1 MPQPSSLDLETTS
14 LQASSRVMSLDVY
27 RGLIMVS
34 LLYAGFGLSET
45 ANLHLQQAGSTQAA
59 AVLAVNDPSEQVA
72 KVSGDWWWQIIRYQ
86 FSHCEWVGCTYWDL
100 VQPAFMFMVG
110 TAMAYSL
117 LKRKAVGDSYNSLL
131 AHTLRRSVI
140 LILMGIFLKSNW
152 SHTTN
157 WSFMNVLT
165 QMGLAYP
172 FLFLLWGKS
181 FQTQVIVATVVLIAT
196 WLLYATYSHSGIDF
210 EAGAPEVGVSA
221 AWAQENLKGVGAAW
235 QKNANVGQAIDLWLL
250 NQFPRPERFAYNSG
264 GYQTLNFLPS
274 LVGMLFGLM
283 AGELLRSKRPQK
295 EKLRILILSGIAGI
309 VLGQLLHSTGICPVV
324 KRICTPSFILFSS
337 GWCSI
342 ILGVLYGLVDML
354 KIRFWTF
361 PFTVVG
367 RNSIAAYWMHMLLGA
382 WIARSLTTHFGAG
395 VFHLQLT
402 WGDHCWRLF
411 GESSDSTL
419 ALYEPFIR
427 EMLVGTM
434 MWGICW
440 WMYRQKLFIR
450 I

>member
-72 KVSGDWWWQIIRYQ
+72 KVSSDWWWQIIRYQ

-181 FQTQVIVATVVLIAT
+181 FQTQGNGLVHDVVLTCKFHET
-196 WLLYATYSHSGIDF
+196 WHRYECDF
-210 EAGAPEVGVSA
+210 EGKPSLRIENVSCVDGCPYVLSPLSC
-221 AWAQENLKGVGAAW
+221 EYKGVLV
-235 QKNANVGQAIDLWLL
+235 QVQA
-250 NQFPRPERFAYNSG
+250 
-264 GYQTLNFLPS
+264 
-274 LVGMLFGLM
+274 
-283 AGELLRSKRPQK
+283 
-295 EKLRILILSGIAGI
+295 
-309 VLGQLLHSTGICPVV
+309 
-324 KRICTPSFILFSS
+324 
-337 GWCSI
+337 
-342 ILGVLYGLVDML
+342 
-354 KIRFWTF
+354 
-361 PFTVVG
+361 FT
-367 RNSIAAYWMHMLLGA
+367 
-382 WIARSLTTHFGAG
+382 
-395 VFHLQLT
+395 
-402 WGDHCWRLF
+402 
-411 GESSDSTL
+411 
-419 ALYEPFIR
+419 
-427 EMLVGTM
+427 
-434 MWGICW
+434 
-440 WMYRQKLFIR
+440 
-450 I
+450 